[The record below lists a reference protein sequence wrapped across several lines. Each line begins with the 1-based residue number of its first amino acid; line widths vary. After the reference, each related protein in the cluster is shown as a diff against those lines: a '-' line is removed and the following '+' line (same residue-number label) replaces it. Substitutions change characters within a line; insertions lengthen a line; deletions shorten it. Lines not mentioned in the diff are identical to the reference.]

1 MKSSK
6 LYKHIC
12 NFDVNEV
19 KTYLPNEDNP
29 LWFKNIFRQ
38 KLYKD
43 HDKTLSIIFKWD
55 SNNDGDK
62 SFINKK
68 VIDTQL
74 GKSIENILVKILKY
88 YPKTKLSKTMLTLLP
103 PKTKVKEHIDGGIL
117 ENVHRIH
124 VPIVSNKECI
134 FNIDKKDYYFK
145 EGYCFEFDNTRSHY
159 VNNQS
164 NNSRIHLI
172 IDLIK
177 L

>member
-1 MKSSK
+1 MKLNNPYIHVCDLNISEVK
-6 LYKHIC
+6 VNLPNINNYLWHEDTFRQELYKVH
-12 NFDVNEV
+12 N
-19 KTYLPNEDNP
+19 
-29 LWFKNIFRQ
+29 Q
-38 KLYKD
+38 
-43 HDKTLSIIFKWD
+43 TLSIIFKWD